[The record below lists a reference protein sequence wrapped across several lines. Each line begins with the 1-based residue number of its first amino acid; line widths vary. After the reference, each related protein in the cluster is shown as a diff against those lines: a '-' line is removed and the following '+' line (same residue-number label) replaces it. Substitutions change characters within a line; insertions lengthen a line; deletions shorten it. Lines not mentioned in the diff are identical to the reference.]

1 MKKVANGIVN
11 PDNKKVA
18 LTCVEQIRK
27 YAQAADIS
35 ASKQDAAGLAAI
47 LDKVV
52 LLVNDFFDAL
62 SDVPDEL

>member
-11 PDNKKVA
+11 PDNKKKA
-18 LTCVEQIRK
+18 LNCVEQIRK

-35 ASKQDAAGLAAI
+35 ASKKDAAGLAAI
-47 LDKVV
+47 LDKVI